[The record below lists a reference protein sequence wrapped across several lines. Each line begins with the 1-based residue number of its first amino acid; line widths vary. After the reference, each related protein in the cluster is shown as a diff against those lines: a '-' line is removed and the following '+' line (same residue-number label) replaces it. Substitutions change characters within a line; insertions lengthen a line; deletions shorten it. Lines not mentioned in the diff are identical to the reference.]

1 MVLICTIKK
10 CLKKIVER
18 NISEKVK
25 LRRRRIAEIKKEEK
39 NIDYK
44 LFKEYFT
51 YYRNLSDMYEKL
63 RMTEGEKS
71 EDQVYVIKKVL
82 DKIKKSLKMCLKI
95 KNLRLKRIKK
105 EL

>member
-63 RMTEGEKS
+63 RMTEGEKN

-105 EL
+105 

>member
-51 YYRNLSDMYEKL
+51 YYQNLSDMYEKL
-63 RMTEGEKS
+63 RMTEGEKN

>member
-63 RMTEGEKS
+63 RMTEGEKN

>member
-63 RMTEGEKS
+63 RMTEGEKN

-82 DKIKKSLKMCLKI
+82 DKIKKLLKMCLKI

>member
-63 RMTEGEKS
+63 RMTEGEKN

-95 KNLRLKRIKK
+95 KYLRLKRIKK

>member
-63 RMTEGEKS
+63 RMTEGEKNK
-71 EDQVYVIKKVL
+71 DQVYVIKKVL
-82 DKIKKSLKMCLKI
+82 DKIK
-95 KNLRLKRIKK
+95 NH
-105 EL
+105 

>member
-63 RMTEGEKS
+63 RMTEGEKN
-71 EDQVYVIKKVL
+71 EDQVYLIKKVL
-82 DKIKKSLKMCLKI
+82 DKIKKSLKM
-95 KNLRLKRIKK
+95 
-105 EL
+105 

>member
-25 LRRRRIAEIKKEEK
+25 LRRSRIAEIKKEEK

-63 RMTEGEKS
+63 RMTEGEKN

>member
-63 RMTEGEKS
+63 RMTEGEKN
-71 EDQVYVIKKVL
+71 EDQV
-82 DKIKKSLKMCLKI
+82 
-95 KNLRLKRIKK
+95 
-105 EL
+105 

>member
-39 NIDYK
+39 NIAYK

-63 RMTEGEKS
+63 RMTEGEKN

-82 DKIKKSLKMCLKI
+82 DKIK
-95 KNLRLKRIKK
+95 NH
-105 EL
+105 

>member
-63 RMTEGEKS
+63 RMTEGEKN

-105 EL
+105 ES

>member
-63 RMTEGEKS
+63 RMTEGEKN
-71 EDQVYVIKKVL
+71 EDQVYEIKKVL

>member
-1 MVLICTIKK
+1 MVLIRTIKK

-44 LFKEYFT
+44 LFKEHFT

-63 RMTEGEKS
+63 RMTEGEKN

>member
-10 CLKKIVER
+10 CLKKVVER

-63 RMTEGEKS
+63 RMTEGEKN